1 MQDAQKLT
9 DPDPEHWLKNT
20 KRLPVIG
27 LIEALPVGD
36 EQEGS
41 SHPDRDGRQA
51 PGRAGPPLMLL
62 SLLVDMSI

>member
-1 MQDAQKLT
+1 MQDALNLT
-9 DPDPEHWLKNT
+9 DPEHWLKNT
-20 KRLPVIG
+20 KRLPVYG
-27 LIEALPVGD
+27 LIECLLVGD

-51 PGRAGPPLMLL
+51 SGRAGPPLTLL